1 MLKQSAEQIK
11 NNLSNEGVT
20 FKSFTLTSE
29 GDYAFD
35 DADWNYKDIPHL
47 KHVHNLVESH
57 PTFASDNQVNH
68 IIFQKIPPFFKVFEI
83 VSEKKSNT
91 VSNWA

>member
-35 DADWNYKDIPHL
+35 DADWNY
-47 KHVHNLVESH
+47 EYTSSQ
-57 PTFASDNQVNH
+57 TCA
-68 IIFQKIPPFFKVFEI
+68 
-83 VSEKKSNT
+83 
-91 VSNWA
+91 